1 MRLYPRHGLKQRL
14 QRFLSK
20 RGETAMEHAEQLE
33 DGSMV
38 HGINA
43 AWLQV
48 CGGRGG
54 GSRAWVWHSTGL
66 SGGWGL

>member
-1 MRLYPRHGLKQRL
+1 MRAYPRHGLKQRL
-14 QRFLSK
+14 QRFMAK
-20 RGETAMEHAEQLE
+20 RGEQAMEHAEQLE

-48 CGGRGG
+48 SGATGGAR
-54 GSRAWVWHSTGL
+54 GSRFCRQ
-66 SGGWGL
+66 